1 MGLNIKTIISVAMR
15 KHLYTSLIFTYFSA
29 RKENKVM
36 DPFQHMQKKAAV
48 QEKKKLDE
56 VRMYS
61 VHKIY
66 AGINEYSFEE
76 LRAVHWRNGRKK
88 EEKGKLKC

>member
-1 MGLNIKTIISVAMR
+1 
-15 KHLYTSLIFTYFSA
+15 
-29 RKENKVM
+29 M